1 LAKTALERFAEKVDL
16 IYDFNPNTPL
26 FVRKADAKIDENDLA
41 GAVEILSRGLETY
54 PDYSTGYIILGKAF
68 TLQGDYENAVKAF
81 QHGSMLI
88 GSEQTLKFYA
98 EQIENIKKHRS
109 PFTLARRS
117 TFVDEPPEAAEPAA
131 GESDIQ
137 ISLDELVTDDL
148 AELASKISKAKM
160 PPPQTGENNFPDVT
174 EGLHSTQA
182 KIYSETMAKIYM
194 SQGNYAEA
202 IDVFEN
208 LSLKDPSKKEYY
220 RALIEDL
227 KKKLG

>member
-1 LAKTALERFAEKVDL
+1 MAKTALERFTEKVDL

-26 FVRKADAKIDENDLA
+26 FVRKADANIDKNDLT
-41 GAVEILSRGLETY
+41 GAIEILQQGLETY

-117 TFVDEPPEAAEPAA
+117 TFVDEPAEETVPQPDTIEFDDLA
-131 GESDIQ
+131 D
-137 ISLDELVTDDL
+137 DDL

-160 PPPQTGENNFPDVT
+160 PPPSSGDIPDNLFSGSLT
-174 EGLHSTQA
+174 PSHA
-182 KIYSETMAKIYM
+182 KIYSETMAKIYI
-194 SQGNYAEA
+194 SQGNYTEA
-202 IDVFEN
+202 IEVFEN
-208 LSLKDPSKKEYY
+208 LSLKDPSKREYY
-220 RALIEDL
+220 RVIIEDL
-227 KKKLG
+227 KKKIR